1 MHDFKQDLKENE
13 GIVYTC
19 RPTPGKGNKQINEW
33 LFLILL
39 ATITQIILLSVSMT
53 RSEIE
58 FDMSR
63 NLVLGVTIIVD
74 LIAISGLIYNY
85 FIKKYKVSD
94 DYFCITTERILKY
107 EERTKKL
114 SCGYIK
120 KYKFVRIRNYKNG
133 YGDIQFDS
141 YVQDI
146 VSKRDISLPNIEDFK
161 QNYEDMDRMV
171 IESVKNPKKI
181 AKIVK
186 KINKKLNTEKI

>member
-1 MHDFKQDLKENE
+1 MYDFKKDLQQNE
-13 GIVYTC
+13 AIVYTC
-19 RPTPGKGNKQINEW
+19 RPTPGKGDKQIKEW
-33 LFLILL
+33 FFLLLL
-39 ATITQIILLSVSMT
+39 ATVTQIILLSVSIT

-63 NLVLGVTIIVD
+63 DLILGVTLVVD

-85 FIKKYKVSD
+85 FIKKYNVSD
-94 DYFCITTERILKY
+94 DYFCITTNRILKY
-107 EERTKKL
+107 EERTKQL

-120 KYKFVRIRNYKNG
+120 RYKYVRIRNYKNG
-133 YGDIQFDS
+133 YGDIQFDA

-146 VSKRDISLPNIEDFK
+146 VSKRDIDIPSLDDLKPNY
-161 QNYEDMDRMV
+161 NDMDRMI